1 MFKFLFYH
9 LIIIQ
14 NIKKYFISFIIK
26 NNKYIILNIRNK
38 NFIILKVESIK
49 KKKKK
54 KKKKKL
60 KK

>member
-54 KKKKKL
+54 KKK
-60 KK
+60 